1 MQAPKQTYVIARTSW
16 KFIHVNLNAIFP
28 QTSPL
33 NVWLMSWIAIWSRHH
48 LNNCKWYVYCRW
60 NCIRGII
67 YTEFNKGVNLH
78 LKRLL
83 RILSGILMQTVLK
96 TSWKTTLIQNVL
108 KSWLIQIFQ
117 VANNVSF
124 AFLFRSFVVLISG
137 FGGWITRLTSFKNLS
152 YPWALQI

>member
-83 RILSGILMQTVLK
+83 RILSGISVWIMILENLQK
-96 TSWKTTLIQNVL
+96 STTH
-108 KSWLIQIFQ
+108 
-117 VANNVSF
+117 ADC
-124 AFLFRSFVVLISG
+124 
-137 FGGWITRLTSFKNLS
+137 FKNKLENYFNSECFEVLVNS
-152 YPWALQI
+152 YFSSR